1 MIDDVQQVNDKGS
14 RKKGSG
20 LHNTQQIRTQNYL
33 TGSTHSEQQRPQHQP
48 MLGKQRSGSSGQQ
61 PGSRRELPNEKEAV
75 KGVSSSG
82 NRPGTAPQNLNGLLS
97 NGQQQQSKSQRPM
110 SPFTKV
116 YSNSAHGVRTSVSQK
131 NRGGLGKQG

>member
-1 MIDDVQQVNDKGS
+1 
-14 RKKGSG
+14 
-20 LHNTQQIRTQNYL
+20 
-33 TGSTHSEQQRPQHQP
+33 

-75 KGVSSSG
+75 KGVSSG
-82 NRPGTAPQNLNGLLS
+82 NTRPGTAPQNLNGLLS

-116 YSNSAHGVRTSVSQK
+116 YSTSAHGVRTSVSQK
-131 NRGGLGKQG
+131 NRGGLAKQGQAGAGGPGMVTNLKIGGQQNIGMRKQSPGQNFYP